1 MAAGLAEI
9 GAQVEE
15 AEDGLTIIGTSGDM
29 LPGSA
34 HPIASSLDHRIAMS
48 FAVAGLH
55 CRDGASVDDMH
66 PVQTSF
72 PTFEPMLRGLA
83 AA

>member
-1 MAAGLAEI
+1 MAAGLAAI

-15 AEDGLTIIGTSGDM
+15 AEDGLIIQGTGGEM
-29 LPGSA
+29 LPGSDQ
-34 HPIASSLDHRIAMS
+34 PVASALDHRIAMS

-55 CRDGASVDDMH
+55 CREGVLIDDMH

-72 PTFEPMLRGLA
+72 PQFEPMLRGLA
-83 AA
+83 GA